1 MEDKEHKEPMSIFT
15 ISTQKY
21 VIKHKI
27 SCLSQKKAVPLQRDF
42 FIVLDLRLI
51 EKDWVVERQPF
62 FFY

>member
-1 MEDKEHKEPMSIFT
+1 MNAKGHKEPMSIF